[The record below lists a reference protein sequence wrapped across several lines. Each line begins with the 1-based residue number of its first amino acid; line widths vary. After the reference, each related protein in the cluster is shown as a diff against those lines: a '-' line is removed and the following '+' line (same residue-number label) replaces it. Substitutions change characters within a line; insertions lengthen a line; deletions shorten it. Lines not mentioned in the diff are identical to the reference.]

1 MIKTQVQ
8 IPDEL
13 YRKAKQVAKERELS
27 LAEVMRRG
35 LEYITQVYL
44 SEPTPDITLP
54 VLDAS
59 AFMPNTDAMDL
70 KAIAADEESLRGL

>member
-13 YRKAKQVAKERELS
+13 YRAAKRVARERELS

-35 LEYITQVYL
+35 LEYIVGVY
-44 SEPTPDITLP
+44 PTLDDQPWELPRVNEGEGPTISLADIQQAREED
-54 VLDAS
+54 LD
-59 AFMPNTDAMDL
+59 
-70 KAIAADEESLRGL
+70 SLR

>member
-13 YRKAKQVAKERELS
+13 YRAAKRVAREREMS

-35 LEYITQVYL
+35 LEYIVSVYPAL
-44 SEPTPDITLP
+44 EAAPWELPKVNVIHNTTVSLEDIQREREADMDTL
-54 VLDAS
+54 
-59 AFMPNTDAMDL
+59 
-70 KAIAADEESLRGL
+70 R